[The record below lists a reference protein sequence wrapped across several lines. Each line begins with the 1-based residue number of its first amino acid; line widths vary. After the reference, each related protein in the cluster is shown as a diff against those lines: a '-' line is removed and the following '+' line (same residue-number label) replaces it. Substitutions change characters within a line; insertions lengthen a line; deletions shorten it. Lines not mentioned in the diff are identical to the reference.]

1 MLRTGV
7 LNLSQLKNKQLN
19 DIFGKEKNIS
29 LKLYHDLKKNNSI
42 DQSSYNELSEI
53 ILNRFNSKSNAI
65 KRTYRNRFNVFDLI
79 SISKIKEASF
89 EDVKIHDLA
98 ISDGRAS
105 CFFLENAIKNFH
117 KLHYMG
123 SDIAMSYLLYEIPNC
138 QNNYVITDEHG
149 AIIEITKTPFVWNIA
164 RKEGK
169 LYFLNNLLHN
179 HYLKKYNA
187 LLKSGRINVSEKIH
201 ITDKEF
207 SQLIQ
212 SNSNFRLK
220 NYNLFESD
228 SSAYNVI
235 RVMNILHFGYFK
247 EEQLQLILKN
257 IYNSLE
263 ENGLLIEGS
272 NEDAGSAVEGGIYK
286 KTKFGFTLVVE
297 AEKKSRIIQSVLN
310 FKPMK

>member
-1 MLRTGV
+1 MIRSGIYKLDQLRGANT
-7 LNLSQLKNKQLN
+7 L

-29 LKLYHDLKKNNSI
+29 IKIYNDLLQTRDEK
-42 DQSSYNELSEI
+42 QYEELSEL
-53 ILNRFNSKSNAI
+53 ILNRFNTHSNAI
-65 KRTYRNRFNVFDLI
+65 KRTYRNRFNAFDLNCI
-79 SISKIKEASF
+79 SNIKEANF
-89 EDVKIHDLA
+89 EKVKIHDLA

-105 CFFLENAIKNFH
+105 CFFLENVINSFKEP
-117 KLHYMG
+117 HYTG
-123 SDIAMSYLLYEIPNC
+123 SDIAMYYQLYKTPNS
-138 QNNYVITDEHG
+138 QNNYIITDEHG
-149 AIIEITKTPFVWNIA
+149 SIIEITIAPFVWNIA

-169 LYFLNNLLHN
+169 LYFLNNLLKN
-179 HYLKKYNA
+179 YFLKKYA
-187 LLKSGRINVSEKIH
+187 TLLKRGDLKLSEKIN

-207 SQLIQ
+207 TQLIQ
-212 SNSNFRLK
+212 SNSNFSLK

-228 SSAYNVI
+228 PSTYNVI

-247 EEQLQLILKN
+247 EEQLQLILNN

-272 NEDAGSAVEGGIYK
+272 NEDAGSAVEGSIYK

-310 FKPMK
+310 FNPKH